1 MLKITAVCGGGG
13 APNGSEATLRGS
25 GTSISNPSALFVSV

>member
-1 MLKITAVCGGGG
+1 MLKITAACGVG
-13 APNGSEATLRGS
+13 APNGSEVTLRGS